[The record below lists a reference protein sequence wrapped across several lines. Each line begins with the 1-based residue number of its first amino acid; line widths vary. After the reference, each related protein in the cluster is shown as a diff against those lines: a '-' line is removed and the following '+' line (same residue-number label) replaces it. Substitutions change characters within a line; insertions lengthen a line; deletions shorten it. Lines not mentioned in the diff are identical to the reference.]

1 MRQIPNEASTSES
14 VLDLSLVIPVYN
26 ECESL
31 SILHQSIVDVVAPLS
46 LQWEVIYV
54 DDGSTDGSTQKL
66 RELQQSDS
74 RVVVAVQRR
83 NFGKSLAL
91 AAGFALAAGRILI
104 TLDADLQDDPAEIPN
119 LLAKIEEG
127 YDVVLGWRHQRQDP
141 LSKTIPSWIANRTTR
156 LMTGLN
162 IHDMNIGLKAYR
174 AECIQQIRVYGDL
187 HRYMPILA
195 NFAGFRVVEIPVTHH
210 QRRFGKSKYSTG
222 RLLRGGLD
230 LVTILF
236 LNQYSRR
243 PLHLFGLLGGVFLLI
258 GFLINL
264 GLSIEWLQGIRPIG
278 NRPALILGVLL
289 MLVGFQILTLGLL
302 AELLVAFIQKNDNP
316 LNTVKQLYQT
326 NASPNIVHGKV

>member
-1 MRQIPNEASTSES
+1 MTLPANVASISDRS
-14 VLDLSLVIPVYN
+14 ALDLSLVIPVYN

-31 SILHQSIVDVVAPLS
+31 KLLHEGIVELLARLP
-46 LQWEVIYV
+46 LQWEAIYV
-54 DDGSTDGSTQKL
+54 DDGSTDGSTLVLQ
-66 RELQQSDS
+66 ELQQSDS

-91 AAGFALAAGRILI
+91 AAGFALARGNILI

-119 LLAKIEEG
+119 LLAKINDG
-127 YDVVLGWRHQRQDP
+127 YDVVLGWRHKRQDP
-141 LSKTIPSWIANRTTR
+141 LSKTIPSWIANRTTQ
-156 LMTGLN
+156 LMTGLH

-174 AECIQQIRVYGDL
+174 AECIQQIQVYGDL
-187 HRYMPILA
+187 HRYLPILA
-195 NFAGFRVVEIPVTHH
+195 HFAGFRVAEIPVAHYK
-210 QRRFGKSKYSTG
+210 RRFGKSKYSTG

-236 LNQYSRR
+236 LNQYGRR
-243 PLHLFGLLGGVFLLI
+243 PLHLFGLLGGVLLLI

-264 GLSIEWLQGIRPIG
+264 GLSIEWLQGVRPIG

-316 LNTVKQLYQT
+316 LNTVRKVYQAAPQET
-326 NASPNIVHGKV
+326 PS